1 MLSSGCFVDLNFH
14 LRLLIST
21 IGPIMIIMFLGGTYT
36 YVLCTRYTSGRAIDN
51 ARDKHATTV
60 LLVMFLVYSSASS
73 MIFQTFD
80 CDTLDDGRDYL
91 RADYTIECDG
101 SRHRA
106 VMIYAGVMVLVYPV
120 GIPACFAYLL
130 FRKCRVLVDEADRE
144 DASSVRAIS
153 GLWKPYRPSRFYYEV
168 IECGR
173 RIVLVGVPFIV
184 NNDSSTQITITLLLA
199 FVFTLI
205 SEVLAPHVSQ
215 TDAWV
220 CRLGHAVVFSS
231 LYYALLLEGNLFW
244 INRALQNTFEVIL
257 VAMHSAMVLAII
269 GEIVL
274 AKHVVNQ
281 RHVEDPWPRFR
292 SARSWTS
299 NRSKSGISRV
309 SHDATPWDDI

>member
-1 MLSSGCFVDLNFH
+1 M
-14 LRLLIST
+14 
-21 IGPIMIIMFLGGTYT
+21 
-36 YVLCTRYTSGRAIDN
+36 
-51 ARDKHATTV
+51 TTV

-80 CDTLDDGRDYL
+80 CDFLDDGGDYL

-101 SRHRA
+101 PRHRA
-106 VMIYAGVMVLVYPV
+106 VMIYAGVMVFIYPV

-144 DASSVRAIS
+144 DASSVRSIS

-168 IECGR
+168 VECGR

-184 NNDSSTQITITLLLA
+184 NDDLSTQITITLLLA

-205 SEVLAPHVSQ
+205 SEGLAPHVSQ

-220 CRLGHAVVFSS
+220 CRLGHAVVFFS
-231 LYYALLLEGNLFW
+231 LYYALLMEGNLFG
-244 INRALQNTFEVIL
+244 INHALQNTSEIVL
-257 VAMHSAMVLAII
+257 VVMHSAMVLVVI

-274 AKHVVNQ
+274 AKHVVRQ

-292 SARSWTS
+292 SARSWTT
-299 NRSKSGISRV
+299 NRSKNGISRV
-309 SHDATPWDDI
+309 THDVTSWDNI